1 MCSFS
6 VRRLKTPSRSA
17 CQLEHAETPTN
28 AQHFTKS
35 QQEFLAEISPLYNT
49 PLLALVTPQN
59 QNTARFCALL
69 HLGNEHPENREQGT
83 ERAFT
88 SFSAPL
94 VFLRPKERRGGDN
107 TILFFLQNR
116 FIFPQTV
123 LLT

>member
-1 MCSFS
+1 MLRTVRTCSFS
-6 VRRLKTPSRSA
+6 VWRLKTPSRSA

-35 QQEFLAEISPLYNT
+35 QQEFLAETSPLYNT
-49 PLLALVTPQN
+49 CLLALVTPQN

-83 ERAFT
+83 EQAFT

-94 VFLRPKERRGGDN
+94 VSLTPKGRRGEQHYPV
-107 TILFFLQNR
+107 FS
-116 FIFPQTV
+116 PK
-123 LLT
+123 